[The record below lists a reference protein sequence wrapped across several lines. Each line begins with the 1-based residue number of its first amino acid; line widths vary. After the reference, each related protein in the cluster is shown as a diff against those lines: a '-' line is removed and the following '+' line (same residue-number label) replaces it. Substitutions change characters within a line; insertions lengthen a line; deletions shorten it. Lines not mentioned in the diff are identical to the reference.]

1 MIDKTVEALK
11 LAKQGAFTKEAIKK
25 LVKMDYFD
33 TLQKNKGEVGKTL
46 RDVSRRYGVTP
57 NTVRN
62 YVGI

>member
-11 LAKQGAFTKEAIKK
+11 LAKEGMYTKQAIKK
-25 LVKMDYFD
+25 VVTMDYIN
-33 TLQKNKGEVGKTL
+33 TLQRNKGEVGKTL
-46 RDVSRRYGVTP
+46 REVSRRYEVTV